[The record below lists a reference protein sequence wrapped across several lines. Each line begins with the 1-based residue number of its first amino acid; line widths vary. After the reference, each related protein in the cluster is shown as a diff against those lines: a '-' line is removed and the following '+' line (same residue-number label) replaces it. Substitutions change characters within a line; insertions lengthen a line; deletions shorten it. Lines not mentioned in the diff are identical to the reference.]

1 MHLKKNSPKKV
12 FKKMSMSK
20 WPIASNVQPGIV
32 FRDIYMKVYIYR
44 HIVTQHKAEDFVSRG
59 VPPYMNDL

>member
-1 MHLKKNSPKKV
+1 
-12 FKKMSMSK
+12 MSMSK